1 MELSTFHEKVIPVEV
16 EWFGETIVMGLRPG
30 VWTTERMY
38 ALLFPTPLTEDEIAA
53 GFAVGDKE
61 AQAVADT
68 IASWDIT
75 ENGKPWAVSPEN
87 IKKLP
92 QALIAAI
99 PEALAQH
106 IRDEG
111 KTSPAS

>member
-1 MELSTFHEKVIPVEV
+1 MELSTFTEKVIEV
-16 EWFGETIVMGLRPG
+16 DVPWFGETITMGLRPG

-38 ALLFPTPLTEDEIAA
+38 ALLFPAELTEDEIKT
-53 GFAVGDKE
+53 GVEPGDKE
-61 AQAVADT
+61 AQSVVDT

-75 ENGKPWAVSPEN
+75 ENGKPWPVSLAN
-87 IKKLP
+87 VKKLP

-99 PEALAQH
+99 PEALAKH

>member
-16 EWFGETIVMGLRPG
+16 EWFGETVVMGLRPG

-38 ALLFPTPLTEDEIAA
+38 SLLFPTALTDEEIAA
-53 GFAVGDKE
+53 GVAVGDKE
-61 AQAVADT
+61 AQAVVET

-75 ENGKPWAVSPEN
+75 QDGKPWPVIIEN
-87 IKKLP
+87 IKLLP

-99 PEALAQH
+99 PEALAKH